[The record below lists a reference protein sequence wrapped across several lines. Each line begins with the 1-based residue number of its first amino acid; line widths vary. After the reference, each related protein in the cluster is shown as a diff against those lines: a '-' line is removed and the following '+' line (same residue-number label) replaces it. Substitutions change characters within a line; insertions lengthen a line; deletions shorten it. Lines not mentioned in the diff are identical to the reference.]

1 MKITIIGAGYVG
13 LSLAMLLSSDNE
25 VTIVDKDEKKIEM
38 INDGV
43 SPLRESDIIKAFA
56 ENKDSIIATSSIEE
70 PLINADLIIIAV
82 STDFNNELNR
92 FELHNVESIY
102 RKGGNKGFDTAII
115 RLQEQCYVI
124 TSNFAYM
131 TDKNGQPYGW
141 GVAEYSTP
149 EKFMGAAFTDKV
161 YQREPEESYQLIL
174 DHLKKIL
181 PQASMEQ
188 IKKILK

>member
-1 MKITIIGAGYVG
+1 M
-13 LSLAMLLSSDNE
+13 
-25 VTIVDKDEKKIEM
+25 
-38 INDGV
+38 
-43 SPLRESDIIKAFA
+43 
-56 ENKDSIIATSSIEE
+56 
-70 PLINADLIIIAV
+70 
-82 STDFNNELNR
+82 
-92 FELHNVESIY
+92 
-102 RKGGNKGFDTAII
+102 
-115 RLQEQCYVI
+115 I
-124 TSNFAYM
+124 TSNFIYM
-131 TDKNGQPYGW
+131 TDKHGQHYGW

>member
-1 MKITIIGAGYVG
+1 M
-13 LSLAMLLSSDNE
+13 
-25 VTIVDKDEKKIEM
+25 
-38 INDGV
+38 
-43 SPLRESDIIKAFA
+43 
-56 ENKDSIIATSSIEE
+56 
-70 PLINADLIIIAV
+70 
-82 STDFNNELNR
+82 
-92 FELHNVESIY
+92 
-102 RKGGNKGFDTAII
+102 
-115 RLQEQCYVI
+115 I

-141 GVAEYSTP
+141 GVAEYSPP

>member
-1 MKITIIGAGYVG
+1 MADSLGVG
-13 LSLAMLLSSDNE
+13 FMAQFYRLKHFGMLSEHCMSE
-25 VTIVDKDEKKIEM
+25 FIEKEM
-38 INDGV
+38 GFGGG
-43 SPLRESDIIKAFA
+43 S
-56 ENKDSIIATSSIEE
+56 
-70 PLINADLIIIAV
+70 
-82 STDFNNELNR
+82 
-92 FELHNVESIY
+92 NVNTY